1 MQSTSK
7 ILMIR
12 PINFGFNEQTAGN
25 NSFQVRGFEE
35 NSNDLAQKEF
45 DQFVSILKENL
56 VDVITIQDSSEP
68 VTPDSIFPNNWFSTH
83 EGKTMVLYP
92 MYAPNRREERKE
104 SVIEKI
110 KEICNIKR
118 VVDLTYLENDS
129 KFLEGTGS
137 MILDRDNNLLYAC
150 KSPRTDVS
158 ALEEFCDQ
166 LDYDMFVFEAYDR
179 DSKEIYHTNVM
190 MSVCSDFVTICLD
203 SIKDLN
209 QRESIIELIEES
221 GKEILE
227 ISLDQMENFAGNM
240 LEIRSTKGE
249 KIIVMSKRA
258 YESLDSDQIETIAH
272 YAKIIYSNLET
283 IENNG
288 GGSARCMIAE
298 LF

>member
-1 MQSTSK
+1 
-7 ILMIR
+7 MIR

-45 DQFVSILKENL
+45 DQFVSILRDNL
-56 VDVITIQDSSEP
+56 VDVVTIQDSSEP

-137 MILDRDNNLLYAC
+137 MILDRDNNLIYAC
-150 KSPRTDVS
+150 KSPRTDES

-179 DSKEIYHTNVM
+179 EGKEIYHTNVM
-190 MSVCSDFVTICLD
+190 MSVCSDFATICLD
-203 SIKDLN
+203 AIKDLD

-298 LF
+298 LY